1 MNKPREP
8 QKPYPPIRRWLDGEV
23 REKIDAWG
31 RGDEPSYPDV
41 TIGTIEAWAEEH
53 GVDPRA
59 VTVQMQPSDTS
70 LDMMYVAKRPVTQ
83 EMRDEVEAEYQQAM
97 KVYSEE
103 TLPAYEAAKAKYDI
117 DLRAYYQWM
126 HDHV

>member
-1 MNKPREP
+1 
-8 QKPYPPIRRWLDGEV
+8 V